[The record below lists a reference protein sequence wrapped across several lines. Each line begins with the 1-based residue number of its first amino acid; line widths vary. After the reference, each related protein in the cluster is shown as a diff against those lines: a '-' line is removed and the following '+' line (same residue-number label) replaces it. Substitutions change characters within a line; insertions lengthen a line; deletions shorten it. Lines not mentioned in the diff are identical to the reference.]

1 MKKIEISHN
10 PYKTVTT
17 IKMNGKEIGE
27 SKFDPYLRERF
38 QLWVDKIPELLIHV
52 FNEDILEVNFHGTEL
67 DYQDLKIELEKA
79 ENARKAKFILSH
91 KKAKEFGEKE
101 KDIRL
106 IYDEASKLP
115 FDTLKSNALKDAYEK
130 AFDEKLEINIVA
142 TMSAGKS
149 TLINSLVGKKLLPS
163 KQGACTAIITKIED
177 DDDNT
182 FKAIVL
188 DKDNKAIGKY
198 SNIDYTTMKSLNDN
212 KSVSEVNI
220 KGNIPFVSS
229 KDVSL
234 IFVDTPG
241 PDNAM
246 DEKHAEI
253 THKAL
258 NSSSK
263 MLVLFVMNGGT
274 LNNNSQK
281 SFLQDIARSM
291 SVGGKQSKE
300 RFIFVVNKIDEY
312 KVDDDDIEKDVLE
325 GTRKFLKQIGIENPN
340 IFLVSAEIALGIKRL
355 KNATSDEKQE
365 LLDEYKYKINK
376 LNSNVQ
382 FHLEKYAKLP
392 ASSQQIID
400 KELEAAIK
408 NDDKIEQALI
418 HSGIRSLEEAISV
431 YVTKYTRPSKIANIV
446 NQLTHEFDSANAFAD
461 TKMKI
466 VSEKG
471 KREEYAKKI
480 KKLNEKISS
489 GEESKK
495 FKKEIEKFS
504 KEAYKN
510 FEEKLNNL
518 VIGVNTEELIRKL
531 MRDQRKELE
540 TSEARRIVNEF
551 ISSGNE
557 LQKDFISK
565 TENLLEKEIKE
576 RGDELIQDYIKQL
589 NTISEDF
596 KTTDLNLNLGSYV
609 QREVNDL
616 ENISVQDMIDKAED
630 IKEEYHTE
638 TRSRTVIKRR
648 SGWDRFFH
656 PTEWFNPEYEDTEY
670 YTVDVKDEIKF
681 ISLDK
686 LIDNLVPKLDANI
699 YKRMDETLEFAKKGI
714 EKIKEFFDKKFEELD
729 KILRTLT
736 KNLEYSISS
745 EEAAKKAL
753 EDAEKLLKN
762 LEQIKSKLEKV
773 LEI

>member
-38 QLWVDKIPELLIHV
+38 QLWVDKIPELLIDV
-52 FNEDILEVNFHGTEL
+52 FNEDIIEVNFHGTEL

-79 ENARKAKFILSH
+79 ENSRKAKFNLSH

-246 DEKHAEI
+246 DERHAEI

-258 NSSSK
+258 SSSSK

-281 SFLQDIARSM
+281 SFLQDIAKSM

-312 KVDDDDIEKDVLE
+312 RVDDDDIEKDVLE

-340 IFLVSAEIALGIKRL
+340 VFLVSADIALGIRRL
-355 KNATSDEKQE
+355 KNAAGDEKQD
-365 LLDEYKYKINK
+365 LLEEYRYKMNK
-376 LNSNVQ
+376 LNSNMQ

-392 ASSQQIID
+392 ASNQEIID

-471 KREEYAKKI
+471 KREEYARKI
-480 KKLNEKISS
+480 KKLDEKISS

-495 FKKEIEKFS
+495 FKKEIENFS
-504 KEAYKN
+504 VEAYKN
-510 FEEKLNNL
+510 FNDNLNNL
-518 VIGVNTEELIRKL
+518 LVGVNTEELKTNLSRGRNDEL
-531 MRDQRKELE
+531 DKEE
-540 TSEARRIVNEF
+540 VREIVREF
-551 ISSGNE
+551 KTSGNK

-589 NTISEDF
+589 NTLSEDF
-596 KTTDLNLNLGSYV
+596 KNTDLNLNLSSYV

-616 ENISVQDMIDKAED
+616 ENISIQDMIDKAED

-686 LIDNLVPKLDANI
+686 LIGNLMPKLDRTI
-699 YKRMDETLEFAKKGI
+699 YQRKEETLEFAKKGI
-714 EKIKEFFDKKFEELD
+714 EKIKEFFNKKFEELD
-729 KILRTLT
+729 EILRTLT
-736 KNLEYSISS
+736 KNLGESISS

-753 EDAEKLLKN
+753 EDAEKLLKS

>member
-27 SKFDPYLRERF
+27 SKFAPYLRERF
-38 QLWVDKIPELLIHV
+38 QLWVDKIPELLIDV
-52 FNEDILEVNFHGTEL
+52 FNEDSLEVNFHGTEL

-79 ENARKAKFILSH
+79 ENSGKAKFNLSH

-106 IYDEASKLP
+106 IYEEASKLP

-177 DDDNT
+177 DDDST

-188 DKDNKAIGKY
+188 DKDNKEIGKY
-198 SNIDYTTMKSLNDN
+198 SNIDYETMKSLNAN

-246 DEKHAEI
+246 DERHAEI

-258 NSSSK
+258 SSSSI

-274 LNNNSQK
+274 LYNNSQK
-281 SFLQDIARSM
+281 SFLQDIAKSM

-340 IFLVSAEIALGIKRL
+340 IFLVSAEIALGIRRL
-355 KNATSDEKQE
+355 KNAAGDEKQE
-365 LLDEYKYKINK
+365 LLNEYRYKMNK

-392 ASSQQIID
+392 ASNQQIID

-408 NDDKIEQALI
+408 NDDIIEQALI

>member
-188 DKDNKAIGKY
+188 DKDNKEIGKY
-198 SNIDYTTMKSLNDN
+198 SNIDYKTMKSLNEN

-376 LNSNVQ
+376 LNSNVH

>member
-188 DKDNKAIGKY
+188 DKDNKEIGKY
-198 SNIDYTTMKSLNDN
+198 SNIDYKTMKSLNEN

-340 IFLVSAEIALGIKRL
+340 IFLVSAEIALGIRRL
-355 KNATSDEKQE
+355 KNATGDEKQE
-365 LLDEYKYKINK
+365 LLDEYKYKMNK

>member
-38 QLWVDKIPELLIHV
+38 QLWVDKIPELLIDV
-52 FNEDILEVNFHGTEL
+52 FNEDIIEVNFHGTEL

-79 ENARKAKFILSH
+79 ENSRKAKFNLSH

-246 DEKHAEI
+246 DERHAEI

-258 NSSSK
+258 SSSSK

-281 SFLQDIARSM
+281 SFLQDIAKSM

-312 KVDDDDIEKDVLE
+312 RVDDDDIEKDVLE

-340 IFLVSAEIALGIKRL
+340 VFLVSADIALGIRRL
-355 KNATSDEKQE
+355 KNAAGDEKQD
-365 LLDEYKYKINK
+365 LLEEYRYKMNK
-376 LNSNVQ
+376 LNSNMQ

-392 ASSQQIID
+392 ASNQEIID

-471 KREEYAKKI
+471 KREEYARKI
-480 KKLNEKISS
+480 KKLDEKISS

-504 KEAYKN
+504 NEAYKN
-510 FEEKLNNL
+510 FNDKLNNL
-518 VIGVNTEELIRKL
+518 LVGVNTEELKTNLSRGRNDEL
-531 MRDQRKELE
+531 DKEE
-540 TSEARRIVNEF
+540 VREIVREF
-551 ISSGNE
+551 KTSGNK

-589 NTISEDF
+589 NTLSEDF
-596 KTTDLNLNLGSYV
+596 KNTDLNLNLSSYV

-616 ENISVQDMIDKAED
+616 ENISIQDMIDKAED

-670 YTVDVKDEIKF
+670 YTVDVKDEKKF

-686 LIDNLVPKLDANI
+686 LIGNLMPKLDRTI
-699 YKRMDETLEFAKKGI
+699 YQRKEETLEFAKKGI
-714 EKIKEFFDKKFEELD
+714 EKIKEFFNKKFEELD
-729 KILRTLT
+729 EILRTLT
-736 KNLEYSISS
+736 KNLGESISS

-753 EDAEKLLKN
+753 EDAEKLLKS
-762 LEQIKSKLEKV
+762 LEQVKSKLEKV

>member
-38 QLWVDKIPELLIHV
+38 QLWVDKIPELLIDV
-52 FNEDILEVNFHGTEL
+52 FNEDSLEVNFHGTEL

-79 ENARKAKFILSH
+79 ENSGKAKFNLSH

-106 IYDEASKLP
+106 IYEEASKLP

-182 FKAIVL
+182 FKAMVL
-188 DKDNKAIGKY
+188 DKDNKEIGKY
-198 SNIDYTTMKSLNDN
+198 SNIDYKTMKSLNEN

-340 IFLVSAEIALGIKRL
+340 IFLVSAEIALGIRRL
-355 KNATSDEKQE
+355 KNATGDEKQE
-365 LLDEYKYKINK
+365 LLDEYKYKMNK

-446 NQLTHEFDSANAFAD
+446 NQLTHEFDSADAFAD
-461 TKMKI
+461 TEKKI
-466 VSEKG
+466 VSKKENREK
-471 KREEYAKKI
+471 YAKEI

-489 GEESKK
+489 GEGSKK

-504 KEAYKN
+504 AEAHKT
-510 FEEKLNNL
+510 FESRLDNL
-518 VIGVNTEELIRKL
+518 IVEVNTEQLKTDLSRGRSEELNK
-531 MRDQRKELE
+531 D
-540 TSEARRIVNEF
+540 EAREIIKEF
-551 ISSGNE
+551 IDGSNK

-565 TENLLEKEIKE
+565 TENLLEKEIKG
-576 RGDELIQDYIKQL
+576 RGDKLIQDYIKQL
-589 NTISEDF
+589 NTLSEDF
-596 KTTDLNLNLGSYV
+596 SSDLNLNLGSYV

-616 ENISVQDMIDKAED
+616 ENISVQEMIDKAED

-638 TRSRTVIKRR
+638 TRSRIVTKRR

-656 PTEWFNPEYEDTEY
+656 ISAWFNPEYEDTEY
-670 YTVDVKDEIKF
+670 YTVDVKDEVRF
-681 ISLDK
+681 ISRDK
-686 LIDNLVPKLDANI
+686 LLNNLIPKLDTNI
-699 YKRMDETLEFAKKGI
+699 YQRRDKTLKFAQEGI
-714 EKIKEFFDKKFEELD
+714 EKIKVFFDKKFKDLD
-729 KILRTLT
+729 EILIALT
-736 KNLEYSISS
+736 GKLGDSVSS
-745 EEAAKKAL
+745 EEKAKKAL

-762 LEQIKSKLEKV
+762 LKEIKTKLEKI

>member
-1 MKKIEISHN
+1 MKKIDNNNIL
-10 PYKTVTT
+10 YK
-17 IKMNGKEIGE
+17 K
-27 SKFDPYLRERF
+27 
-38 QLWVDKIPELLIHV
+38 KII
-52 FNEDILEVNFHGTEL
+52 DVN
-67 DYQDLKIELEKA
+67 I
-79 ENARKAKFILSH
+79 I
-91 KKAKEFGEKE
+91 
-101 KDIRL
+101 
-106 IYDEASKLP
+106 
-115 FDTLKSNALKDAYEK
+115 
-130 AFDEKLEINIVA
+130 A

-149 TLINSLVGKKLLPS
+149 TLINSLLGKKILPTHA
-163 KQGACTAIITKIED
+163 GACTAIVTKIED
-177 DDDNT
+177 NKDDV
-182 FKAIVL
+182 FRAIVL
-188 DKDNKAIGKY
+188 DKNNEEIARY
-198 SNIDYTTMKSLNDN
+198 SNINYEDMKYLNNSN
-212 KSVSEVNI
+212 KVGEVDI
-220 KGNIPFVSS
+220 KGNISFINFENIVL
-229 KDVSL
+229 VL
-234 IFVDTPG
+234 IDTPG
-241 PDNAM
+241 PDNSM
-246 DEKHAEI
+246 DERHAEI
-253 THKAL
+253 TRKAL
-258 NSSSK
+258 DNSSESI
-263 MLVLFVMNGGT
+263 VLFVMNGGI

-281 SFLQDIARSM
+281 SFLQDIAKSM

-325 GTRKFLKQIGIENPN
+325 GTREFLKQLGIENPN
-340 IFLVSAEIALGIKRL
+340 IFLLSAEIALGIRRL
-355 KNATSDEKQE
+355 KNATSDEKQG
-365 LLDEYKYKINK
+365 LLDEYRYKINK
-376 LNSNVQ
+376 LNSNVH

-418 HSGIRSLEEAISV
+418 HSVIRSLEEAISV

>member
-10 PYKTVTT
+10 PYKTVST
-17 IKMNGKEIGE
+17 IQMNGKEIGE
-27 SKFDPYLRERF
+27 SKFDPYLRER
-38 QLWVDKIPELLIHV
+38 VDKIPELLIDV

-79 ENARKAKFILSH
+79 ENSGKAKFNLSH

-106 IYDEASKLP
+106 IYEEASKLP

-188 DKDNKAIGKY
+188 DKDNKEIGKY
-198 SNIDYTTMKSLNDN
+198 SNIDYKTMKSLNEN

-355 KNATSDEKQE
+355 KNASSDEKQE
-365 LLDEYKYKINK
+365 LLDEYKYKMNK

-504 KEAYKN
+504 NEAYKN
-510 FEEKLNNL
+510 FEKKLNNL

-670 YTVDVKDEIKF
+670 YTVDVKDEIRF

-729 KILRTLT
+729 KILRILT
-736 KNLEYSISS
+736 KNLEDSISS
-745 EEAAKKAL
+745 EEAVKKAL

>member
-38 QLWVDKIPELLIHV
+38 QLWVDKIPELLIDV
-52 FNEDILEVNFHGTEL
+52 FNEDIIEVNFHGTEL

-79 ENARKAKFILSH
+79 ENSGKAKFNLSH

-106 IYDEASKLP
+106 IYEEASKLP
-115 FDTLKSNALKDAYEK
+115 FDNLKSNALKDAYEK

-149 TLINSLVGKKLLPS
+149 TLINSLVGKKILPS

-198 SNIDYTTMKSLNDN
+198 SNIDYRTMKSLNEN

-229 KDVSL
+229 KDISL

-246 DEKHAEI
+246 DERHAEI

-258 NSSSK
+258 SSSSK

-281 SFLQDIARSM
+281 SFLQDIAKSM

-325 GTRKFLKQIGIENPN
+325 GTREFLKQLGIENPN
-340 IFLVSAEIALGIKRL
+340 IFLVSADIALGIRRL
-355 KNATSDEKQE
+355 KNAAGDEKQG
-365 LLDEYKYKINK
+365 LLDEYRYKMNK
-376 LNSNVQ
+376 LNSNIQ

-480 KKLNEKISS
+480 KKLDEKISS

-504 KEAYKN
+504 NEAYKN
-510 FEEKLNNL
+510 FNDKLNNL
-518 VIGVNTEELIRKL
+518 LVGVNTEELKTNLSRGRNDEL
-531 MRDQRKELE
+531 DKEE
-540 TSEARRIVNEF
+540 VREIVREF
-551 ISSGNE
+551 KTSGNE

-589 NTISEDF
+589 NTLSEDF
-596 KTTDLNLNLGSYV
+596 KNTDLNLNLSSYV

-616 ENISVQDMIDKAED
+616 ENISIQDMIDKAED
-630 IKEEYHTE
+630 IKEKYHTE

-656 PTEWFNPEYEDTEY
+656 PKEWFNPEYEDTEY

-686 LIDNLVPKLDANI
+686 LIGNLMPKLDRTI
-699 YKRMDETLEFAKKGI
+699 YQRKEETLEFAKKGI
-714 EKIKEFFDKKFEELD
+714 EKIKEFFNKKFEELD
-729 KILRTLT
+729 KILKTLT
-736 KNLEYSISS
+736 KNLGESISS
-745 EEAAKKAL
+745 EAAAKKAL

>member
-38 QLWVDKIPELLIHV
+38 QLWVDKIPELLIDV

-79 ENARKAKFILSH
+79 ENSGKAKFNLSH

-106 IYDEASKLP
+106 IYEEASKLP

-188 DKDNKAIGKY
+188 DKDNKEIGKY
-198 SNIDYTTMKSLNDN
+198 SNIDYKTMKSLNEN

-355 KNATSDEKQE
+355 KNASSDEKQE
-365 LLDEYKYKINK
+365 LLDEYKYKMNK

-504 KEAYKN
+504 NEAYKN
-510 FEEKLNNL
+510 FEKKLNNL

-670 YTVDVKDEIKF
+670 YTVDVKDEIRF

-729 KILRTLT
+729 KILRILT
-736 KNLEYSISS
+736 KNLEDSISS
-745 EEAAKKAL
+745 EEAVKKAL

>member
-27 SKFDPYLRERF
+27 SKFAPYLRERF
-38 QLWVDKIPELLIHV
+38 QLWVDKIPELLIDV
-52 FNEDILEVNFHGTEL
+52 FNEDSLEVNFYGTEL

-79 ENARKAKFILSH
+79 ENSGKAKFNLSH

-106 IYDEASKLP
+106 IYEEASKLP

-188 DKDNKAIGKY
+188 DKDNKEIGKY
-198 SNIDYTTMKSLNDN
+198 SNIDYKTMKSLNEN

-246 DEKHAEI
+246 DERHAEI

-258 NSSSK
+258 GSSSK

-281 SFLQDIARSM
+281 SFLQDIAKSM

-325 GTRKFLKQIGIENPN
+325 GTRKFLKQIGIESPN
-340 IFLVSAEIALGIKRL
+340 IFLVSAEI
-355 KNATSDEKQE
+355 QE
-365 LLDEYKYKINK
+365 LLDEYRYKMNK
-376 LNSNVQ
+376 LNSNAQ

-392 ASSQQIID
+392 ASNQEIID

-495 FKKEIEKFS
+495 LKKEIEKFS
-504 KEAYKN
+504 TEAYEN
-510 FEEKLNNL
+510 FNNKLNKLVVDVKTEQLKTNL
-518 VIGVNTEELIRKL
+518 SRERNNELDKDEVR
-531 MRDQRKELE
+531 E
-540 TSEARRIVNEF
+540 IVREF
-551 ISSGNE
+551 KASGNK

-576 RGDELIQDYIKQL
+576 RGDELIQNYIKQL
-589 NTISEDF
+589 NTISEDL

-686 LIDNLVPKLDANI
+686 LIDNLIPKLDAAI
-699 YKRMDETLEFAKKGI
+699 YRRKEETLEFAKKGI

-729 KILRTLT
+729 KILITLT
-736 KNLEYSISS
+736 KNLGESISS

-753 EDAEKLLKN
+753 EDSEKLLEN

>member
-188 DKDNKAIGKY
+188 DKDNKEIGKY
-198 SNIDYTTMKSLNDN
+198 SNIDYKTMKSLNEN

-557 LQKDFISK
+557 LQKDFILK

>member
-38 QLWVDKIPELLIHV
+38 QLWVDKIPELLIDV
-52 FNEDILEVNFHGTEL
+52 FNEDIIEVNFHGTEL

-79 ENARKAKFILSH
+79 ENSRKAKFNLSH

-246 DEKHAEI
+246 DERHAEI

-258 NSSSK
+258 SSSSK

-281 SFLQDIARSM
+281 SFLQDIAKSM

-312 KVDDDDIEKDVLE
+312 RVDDDDIEKDVLE

-340 IFLVSAEIALGIKRL
+340 VFLVSADIALGIRRL
-355 KNATSDEKQE
+355 KNAAGDEKQD
-365 LLDEYKYKINK
+365 LLEEYRYKMNK
-376 LNSNVQ
+376 LNSNMQ

-392 ASSQQIID
+392 ASNQEIID

-446 NQLTHEFDSANAFAD
+446 NQLTHEFDSANAFSD

-471 KREEYAKKI
+471 KREEYARKI
-480 KKLNEKISS
+480 KKLDEKISS

-495 FKKEIEKFS
+495 FKKEIENFS
-504 KEAYKN
+504 VEAYKN
-510 FEEKLNNL
+510 FNDKLNNL
-518 VIGVNTEELIRKL
+518 LVGVNTEELKTNLSRGRNDEL
-531 MRDQRKELE
+531 DKEE
-540 TSEARRIVNEF
+540 VREIVREF
-551 ISSGNE
+551 KTSGNK

-589 NTISEDF
+589 NTLSEDF
-596 KTTDLNLNLGSYV
+596 KNTDLNLNLSSYV

-616 ENISVQDMIDKAED
+616 ENISIQDMIDKAED

-686 LIDNLVPKLDANI
+686 LIGNLMPKLDRTI
-699 YKRMDETLEFAKKGI
+699 YQRKEETLEFAKKGI
-714 EKIKEFFDKKFEELD
+714 EKIKEFFNKKFEELD

-736 KNLEYSISS
+736 KNLGESISS

-753 EDAEKLLKN
+753 EDAEKLLKS

>member
-38 QLWVDKIPELLIHV
+38 QLWVDKIPELLIDV

-79 ENARKAKFILSH
+79 ENSGKAKFNLSH

-106 IYDEASKLP
+106 IYEEASKLP

-188 DKDNKAIGKY
+188 DKDNKEIGKY
-198 SNIDYTTMKSLNDN
+198 SNIDYKTMKSLNEN

-355 KNATSDEKQE
+355 KNASSDEKQE
-365 LLDEYKYKINK
+365 LLDEYKYKMNK

-466 VSEKG
+466 VSEKE

-504 KEAYKN
+504 NEAYKN
-510 FEEKLNNL
+510 FEKKLNNL

-670 YTVDVKDEIKF
+670 YTVDVKDEIRF

-729 KILRTLT
+729 KILRILT
-736 KNLEYSISS
+736 KNLEDSISS
-745 EEAAKKAL
+745 EEAVKKAL

>member
-188 DKDNKAIGKY
+188 DKDNKEIGKY
-198 SNIDYTTMKSLNDN
+198 SNIDYKTMKSLNEN

-446 NQLTHEFDSANAFAD
+446 NQLTHEFDSTNAFAD

>member
-38 QLWVDKIPELLIHV
+38 QLWVDKIPELLIDV
-52 FNEDILEVNFHGTEL
+52 FNEDIIEVNFHGTEL

-79 ENARKAKFILSH
+79 ENSRKAKFNLSH

-130 AFDEKLEINIVA
+130 GFDEKLEINIVA

-246 DEKHAEI
+246 DERHAEI

-258 NSSSK
+258 SSSSK

-281 SFLQDIARSM
+281 SFLQDIAKSM

-312 KVDDDDIEKDVLE
+312 RVDDDDIEKDVLE

-340 IFLVSAEIALGIKRL
+340 VFLVSADIALGIRRL
-355 KNATSDEKQE
+355 KNAAGDEKQD
-365 LLDEYKYKINK
+365 LLEEYRYKMNK
-376 LNSNVQ
+376 LNSNMQ

-392 ASSQQIID
+392 ASNQEIID

-471 KREEYAKKI
+471 KREEYARKI
-480 KKLNEKISS
+480 KKLDEKISS

-495 FKKEIEKFS
+495 FKKEIENFS
-504 KEAYKN
+504 VEAYKN
-510 FEEKLNNL
+510 FNDKLNNL
-518 VIGVNTEELIRKL
+518 LVGVNTEELKTNLSRGRNDEL
-531 MRDQRKELE
+531 DKEE
-540 TSEARRIVNEF
+540 VREIVREF
-551 ISSGNE
+551 KTSGNK

-589 NTISEDF
+589 NTLSEDF
-596 KTTDLNLNLGSYV
+596 KNTDLNLNLSSYV

-616 ENISVQDMIDKAED
+616 ENISIQDMIDKAED

-686 LIDNLVPKLDANI
+686 LIGNLMPKLDRTI
-699 YKRMDETLEFAKKGI
+699 YQRKEETLEFAKKGI
-714 EKIKEFFDKKFEELD
+714 EKIKEFFNKKFEELD
-729 KILRTLT
+729 EILRTLT
-736 KNLEYSISS
+736 KNLGESISS

-753 EDAEKLLKN
+753 EDAEKLLKS

>member
-188 DKDNKAIGKY
+188 DKDNKEIGKY
-198 SNIDYTTMKSLNDN
+198 SNIDYKTMKSLNEN

>member
-27 SKFDPYLRERF
+27 SKFDSYLRERF
-38 QLWVDKIPELLIHV
+38 QLWVDKIPELLIDV
-52 FNEDILEVNFHGTEL
+52 FNEDIIEVNFHGTEL

-79 ENARKAKFILSH
+79 ENSGKAKFNLSH

-101 KDIRL
+101 KDIRF
-106 IYDEASKLP
+106 IYEEASKLP

-246 DEKHAEI
+246 DERHAEI

-258 NSSSK
+258 SSSSK

-281 SFLQDIARSM
+281 SFLQDIAKSM

-312 KVDDDDIEKDVLE
+312 RVDDDDIEKDVLE

-340 IFLVSAEIALGIKRL
+340 VFLVSADIALGIRRL
-355 KNATSDEKQE
+355 KNAAGDEKQD
-365 LLDEYKYKINK
+365 LLEEYRYKMNK
-376 LNSNVQ
+376 LNSNMQ

-392 ASSQQIID
+392 ASNQEIID

-471 KREEYAKKI
+471 KREEYARKI
-480 KKLNEKISS
+480 KKLDEKISS

-504 KEAYKN
+504 NEAYKN
-510 FEEKLNNL
+510 FNDKLNNL
-518 VIGVNTEELIRKL
+518 LVGVNTEELKTNLPRGRNDEL
-531 MRDQRKELE
+531 DKEE
-540 TSEARRIVNEF
+540 VREIVREF
-551 ISSGNE
+551 KTSGNK

-589 NTISEDF
+589 NTLSEDF
-596 KTTDLNLNLGSYV
+596 KNTDLNLNLSSYV

-616 ENISVQDMIDKAED
+616 ENISIQDMIDKAED

-670 YTVDVKDEIKF
+670 YTVDVKDEKKF
-681 ISLDK
+681 I
-686 LIDNLVPKLDANI
+686 LV
-699 YKRMDETLEFAKKGI
+699 
-714 EKIKEFFDKKFEELD
+714 
-729 KILRTLT
+729 
-736 KNLEYSISS
+736 
-745 EEAAKKAL
+745 
-753 EDAEKLLKN
+753 
-762 LEQIKSKLEKV
+762 
-773 LEI
+773 

>member
-188 DKDNKAIGKY
+188 DKDNKEIGKY
-198 SNIDYTTMKSLNDN
+198 SNIDYKTMKSLNEN

-355 KNATSDEKQE
+355 KNASSDEKQE
-365 LLDEYKYKINK
+365 LLDEYKYKMNK

-504 KEAYKN
+504 NEAYKN
-510 FEEKLNNL
+510 FEKKLNNL

-670 YTVDVKDEIKF
+670 YTVDVKDEIRF

-729 KILRTLT
+729 KILRILT
-736 KNLEYSISS
+736 KNLEDSISS
-745 EEAAKKAL
+745 EEAVKKAL

>member
-38 QLWVDKIPELLIHV
+38 QLWVDKIPELLIDV
-52 FNEDILEVNFHGTEL
+52 FNEDIIEVNFHGTEL

-79 ENARKAKFILSH
+79 ENSRKAKFNLSH

-246 DEKHAEI
+246 DERHAEI

-258 NSSSK
+258 SSSSK

-281 SFLQDIARSM
+281 SFLQDIAKSM

-312 KVDDDDIEKDVLE
+312 RVDDDDIEKDVLE

-340 IFLVSAEIALGIKRL
+340 VFLVSADIALGIRRL
-355 KNATSDEKQE
+355 KNAAGDEKQD
-365 LLDEYKYKINK
+365 LLEEYRYKMNK
-376 LNSNVQ
+376 LNSNMQ

-392 ASSQQIID
+392 ASNQEIID

-471 KREEYAKKI
+471 KREEYARKI
-480 KKLNEKISS
+480 KKLDEKISS

-495 FKKEIEKFS
+495 FKKEIENFS
-504 KEAYKN
+504 VEAYKN
-510 FEEKLNNL
+510 FNDKLNNL
-518 VIGVNTEELIRKL
+518 LVGVNTEELKTNLSRGRNDEL
-531 MRDQRKELE
+531 DKEE
-540 TSEARRIVNEF
+540 VREIVREF
-551 ISSGNE
+551 KTSGNK

-589 NTISEDF
+589 NTLSEDF
-596 KTTDLNLNLGSYV
+596 KNTDLNLNLSSYV

-616 ENISVQDMIDKAED
+616 ENISIQDMIDKAED

-686 LIDNLVPKLDANI
+686 LIGNLMPKLDRTI
-699 YKRMDETLEFAKKGI
+699 YQRKEETLEFAKKGI
-714 EKIKEFFDKKFEELD
+714 EKIKEFFNKKFEELD
-729 KILRTLT
+729 EILRTLT
-736 KNLEYSISS
+736 KNLDESISS

-753 EDAEKLLKN
+753 EDAEKLLKS

>member
-27 SKFDPYLRERF
+27 SKFAPYLRERF
-38 QLWVDKIPELLIHV
+38 QLWVDKIPELLIDV
-52 FNEDILEVNFHGTEL
+52 FNEDSLEVNFYGTEL

-79 ENARKAKFILSH
+79 ENSGKAKFNLSH

-106 IYDEASKLP
+106 IYEEASKLP

-188 DKDNKAIGKY
+188 DKDNKEIGKY
-198 SNIDYTTMKSLNDN
+198 SNIDYKTMKSLNEN

-246 DEKHAEI
+246 DERHAEI

-258 NSSSK
+258 GSSSK

-281 SFLQDIARSM
+281 SFLQDIAKSM
-291 SVGGKQSKE
+291 SAGGKQSKE

-312 KVDDDDIEKDVLE
+312 KVDDDDIEKDVFE
-325 GTRKFLKQIGIENPN
+325 GTRRFLKQIGIENPN
-340 IFLVSAEIALGIKRL
+340 IFLVSAEIALGIRRL
-355 KNATSDEKQE
+355 KNATGNEKQE
-365 LLDEYKYKINK
+365 LLNEYKYKMNK

-495 FKKEIEKFS
+495 LKKEIEKFS
-504 KEAYKN
+504 TEAYEN
-510 FEEKLNNL
+510 FNNKLNKLVVDVKTEQLKTNL
-518 VIGVNTEELIRKL
+518 SRERNNELDKDEVR
-531 MRDQRKELE
+531 E
-540 TSEARRIVNEF
+540 IVREF
-551 ISSGNE
+551 KASGNK

-576 RGDELIQDYIKQL
+576 RGDELIQNYIKQL
-589 NTISEDF
+589 NTISEDL

-670 YTVDVKDEIKF
+670 YTIDVKDEIRF

-686 LIDNLVPKLDANI
+686 LIDNLIPKLDAAI
-699 YKRMDETLEFAKKGI
+699 YRRKEETLEFAKKGI

-729 KILRTLT
+729 KILITLT
-736 KNLEYSISS
+736 KNLGESISS

-753 EDAEKLLKN
+753 EDSEKLLEN

>member
-38 QLWVDKIPELLIHV
+38 QLWVDKIPELLIDV
-52 FNEDILEVNFHGTEL
+52 FNEDSLEVNFHGTEL

-79 ENARKAKFILSH
+79 ENSGKAKFNLSH

-106 IYDEASKLP
+106 IYEEASKLP

-182 FKAIVL
+182 FKAMVL
-188 DKDNKAIGKY
+188 DKDNKEIGKY
-198 SNIDYTTMKSLNDN
+198 SNIDYKTMKSLNEN

-234 IFVDTPG
+234 IFVDTQG

-312 KVDDDDIEKDVLE
+312 KVDDDDIEKDVFE
-325 GTRKFLKQIGIENPN
+325 GTRRFLKQIGIENPN

-355 KNATSDEKQE
+355 KNATGDEKQE

-376 LNSNVQ
+376 LNSNAE

-446 NQLTHEFDSANAFAD
+446 NQLTHEFDSADAFAD
-461 TKMKI
+461 TEKKI
-466 VSEKG
+466 VSKKENREK
-471 KREEYAKKI
+471 YAKEI
-480 KKLNEKISS
+480 KKLNETISS
-489 GEESKK
+489 GEGSKK

-504 KEAYKN
+504 AEAHKT
-510 FEEKLNNL
+510 FESRLDNL
-518 VIGVNTEELIRKL
+518 IVEVNTEQLKTDLSRGRSEELNK
-531 MRDQRKELE
+531 D
-540 TSEARRIVNEF
+540 EAREIIKEF
-551 ISSGNE
+551 IDGSNK

-565 TENLLEKEIKE
+565 TENLLEKEIKG
-576 RGDELIQDYIKQL
+576 RGDKLIQDYIKQL
-589 NTISEDF
+589 NTLSEDF
-596 KTTDLNLNLGSYV
+596 SSDLNLNLGSYV

-616 ENISVQDMIDKAED
+616 ENISVQEMIDKAED

-638 TRSRTVIKRR
+638 TRSRIVTKRR

-656 PTEWFNPEYEDTEY
+656 ISAWFNPEYEDTEY
-670 YTVDVKDEIKF
+670 YTVDVKDEVRF
-681 ISLDK
+681 ISRDK
-686 LIDNLVPKLDANI
+686 LLNNLIPKLDTNI
-699 YKRMDETLEFAKKGI
+699 YQRRDKTLKFAQEGI
-714 EKIKEFFDKKFEELD
+714 EKIKVFFDKKFKDLD
-729 KILRTLT
+729 EILIALT
-736 KNLEYSISS
+736 GKLGDSVSS
-745 EEAAKKAL
+745 EEKAKKSL
-753 EDAEKLLKN
+753 EYAEMLLKY
-762 LEQIKSKLEKV
+762 LKEIKTKLEKI

>member
-1 MKKIEISHN
+1 MKRIEISHN

-27 SKFDPYLRERF
+27 SKFDSYLRDRF
-38 QLWVDKIPELLIHV
+38 QLWVDKIPELLIDV
-52 FNEDILEVNFHGTEL
+52 FNEDSLEVNFHGTEL

-79 ENARKAKFILSH
+79 ENSGKAKFNLSH

-101 KDIRL
+101 KEIRL

-149 TLINSLVGKKLLPS
+149 TLINSLVGKKILPS

-177 DDDNT
+177 DDDST

-188 DKDNKAIGKY
+188 DRDNKEIGKY
-198 SNIDYTTMKSLNDN
+198 SNIDYKTMKSLNEN

-220 KGNIPFVSS
+220 KGNLPFVSS
-229 KDVSL
+229 KDISL

-246 DEKHAEI
+246 DERHAEI

-281 SFLQDIARSM
+281 SFLQDIAKSM
-291 SVGGKQSKE
+291 SVDGKQSKE
-300 RFIFVVNKIDEY
+300 RFIFIVNKIDEY

-340 IFLVSAEIALGIKRL
+340 IFLVSAEIALGIRRL
-355 KNATSDEKQE
+355 KNAAGDEKQE
-365 LLDEYKYKINK
+365 LFEEYEYKMKK
-376 LNSNVQ
+376 LNSNAQ

-400 KELEAAIK
+400 KELEVAIK

-418 HSGIRSLEEAISV
+418 HTGIRSLEEAIAV

-471 KREEYAKKI
+471 KRNEYAIKI
-480 KKLNEKISS
+480 KELDEKISS
-489 GEESKK
+489 GKESNK

-504 KEAYKN
+504 NEAYKN
-510 FEEKLNNL
+510 FNDKLNNL
-518 VIGVNTEELIRKL
+518 LLGVNTEKLKTNLSRGRNDEL
-531 MRDQRKELE
+531 DKEKVRE
-540 TSEARRIVNEF
+540 IVREF
-551 ISSGNE
+551 KTSGNE
-557 LQKDFISK
+557 LLKDYISK

-576 RGDELIQDYIKQL
+576 RGDELIQDYIKKL
-589 NTISEDF
+589 NTLSEDF
-596 KTTDLNLNLGSYV
+596 KNTDLNLNLSYYV

-616 ENISVQDMIDKAED
+616 ENMSIQDMIDKSED
-630 IKEEYHTE
+630 IKEEYHNKIH
-638 TRSRTVIKRR
+638 SRTVIKER
-648 SGWDRFFH
+648 SFLYKIFH
-656 PTEWFNPEYEDTEY
+656 PTAWFYPEYEDTEY
-670 YTVDVKDEIKF
+670 YTVYVKDEIKF

-686 LIDNLVPKLDANI
+686 LIGNLMPELDRTI
-699 YKRMDETLEFAKKGI
+699 YQRKEEILEFAKKVV
-714 EKIKEFFDKKFEELD
+714 EKINEFFNKKFEELD
-729 KILRTLT
+729 EILKTLT
-736 KNLEYSISS
+736 ENLGESISS

-753 EDAEKLLKN
+753 EDAENLLKS